1 MKLTVHAVVE
11 KSATNL
17 VLPFGNLINLHIHE
31 TNFTKPQ
38 PKSA

>member
-31 TNFTKPQ
+31 INFTKPQ